1 MAQRRMFSMR
11 ITDSDLFTE
20 MPLSS
25 QCLYFHLAMH
35 ADDDG
40 FVNGVKRIRRMIG
53 ASEDDLKLLLT
64 KGFVIP
70 FETGVCVIR
79 HWRIHNYIQKDRYT
93 PTIYKDERATLE
105 IKDGVYTEHP
115 QQLPDS
121 LSTGCTQDVSKMD
134 TYPTDEENPEILG
147 VNGDVSKM
155 DTSCIQDVSRPDTQ
169 VRLGIGTGIGLESGI
184 GQVKGTSYQK
194 EKKYS
199 NYNNNWRTSARARMA
214 TAQVVVNHIQEEHYP
229 IDDRELYDKILDAM
243 DKGVAPYDIERI
255 ARTADTSTFDDEL
268 RNLIRQRRY
277 LDSVRANL
285 QARHREFV
293 AAQHGEEE

>member
-134 TYPTDEENPEILG
+134 T
-147 VNGDVSKM
+147 
-155 DTSCIQDVSRPDTQ
+155 SCIQDVSRPDTQ

-229 IDDRELYDKILDAM
+229 IDDKILDAM